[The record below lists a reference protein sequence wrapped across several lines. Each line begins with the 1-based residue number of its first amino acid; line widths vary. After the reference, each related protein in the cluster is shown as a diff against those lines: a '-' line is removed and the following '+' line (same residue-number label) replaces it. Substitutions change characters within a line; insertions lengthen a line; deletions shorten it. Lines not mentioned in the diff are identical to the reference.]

1 MAQDRAPQ
9 ELPDGLR
16 LSQYGERPPLGEGF
30 RDRLRVEI
38 GETEISL
45 ILGDVDADAAS
56 MLVTKCLSAWAIRR
70 LTTVGRLRGAGFR
83 VVHSPT
89 KANRLHVSVF
99 PPSRES
105 GEQAEWDDALAMSFN
120 ACFTEDE
127 HEEVT
132 AHGHTTD
139 AGQSGLGSDARD

>member
-16 LSQYGERPPLGEGF
+16 LSQYGERSPLGEGF

-70 LTTVGRLRGAGFR
+70 LTTVGRLRGAGSGSSI
-83 VVHSPT
+83 V
-89 KANRLHVSVF
+89 
-99 PPSRES
+99 PPRRT
-105 GEQAEWDDALAMSFN
+105 D
-120 ACFTEDE
+120 
-127 HEEVT
+127 EEVT
-132 AHGHTTD
+132 AHGRTTD